1 MLKEN
6 NIHEGNHF
14 VLNSPFADYSEL
26 GLIPLGLKDS
36 RPSISACPF
45 CNRPF
50 KSPGAFA
57 THLKKRHTGQSLP
70 INQTWATSSNNHNS
84 ETASLKENSGEV
96 NMRETLYSLFAD
108 YSELSDLI
116 PPPFGGDKDERGE
129 VMPYS
134 DESLIGNPVNDSSD
148 ANTLLNDTIHFT
160 VDREAGKIVAPY
172 PFQKLRDSRYNFFRP
187 FQNVMDY
194 NLAHFFCSTRLPRT
208 QVDEFFHKGFLSA
221 QSDACRAIY
230 SYQSVYTLYKKID
243 EMVID
248 PQWRNGLWTLN
259 WPRILSFGTGI
270 SCWF

>member
-1 MLKEN
+1 
-6 NIHEGNHF
+6 
-14 VLNSPFADYSEL
+14 
-26 GLIPLGLKDS
+26 
-36 RPSISACPF
+36 
-45 CNRPF
+45 
-50 KSPGAFA
+50 
-57 THLKKRHTGQSLP
+57 
-70 INQTWATSSNNHNS
+70 
-84 ETASLKENSGEV
+84 
-96 NMRETLYSLFAD
+96 MRETLYSLFAD

-116 PPPFGGDKDERGE
+116 PPPSGGDKDERGE

-134 DESLIGNPVNDSSD
+134 DESLIGNRVNDSSD

-160 VDREAGKIVAPY
+160 VDCEAGKIVAPY

-187 FQNVMDY
+187 FQNVMHY